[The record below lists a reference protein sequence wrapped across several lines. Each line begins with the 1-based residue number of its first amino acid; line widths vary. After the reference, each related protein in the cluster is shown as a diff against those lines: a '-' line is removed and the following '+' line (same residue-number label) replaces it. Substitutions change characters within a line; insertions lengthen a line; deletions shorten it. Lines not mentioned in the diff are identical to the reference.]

1 VTLTANVLIL
11 APHHGA
17 PEPLLGVGH
26 EAQGQ
31 LLGDQAPHQPLRIRE
46 VLLAAPGPAIRLRL
60 GEIERTRN
68 QLRIPPCGA
77 GSKPVDQPSAEAG
90 APKSTGVQIAL
101 ESTEILAPPRV
112 AGPRLGRRTALTFP
126 LLPPPQ

>member
-1 VTLTANVLIL
+1 MPEQVRDDAGHLDVRFLEQRLQSVVELHAVPGDLVL

-31 LLGDQAPHQPLRIRE
+31 LLRDQAFHQPLRIRE

-60 GEIERTRN
+60 GEMERAREPRRTVART
-68 QLRIPPCGA
+68 A
-77 GSKPVDQPSAEAG
+77 SG
-90 APKSTGVQIAL
+90 APVLFQRFPHRPPVPARST
-101 ESTEILAPPRV
+101 P
-112 AGPRLGRRTALTFP
+112 
-126 LLPPPQ
+126 